1 MTNSSALVVESS
13 LAVGELGRFLLAAVI
28 NTLQSEGR
36 LALFRAPQ
44 PHPLCLEAAYENF
57 DGSPWLKLGDERWD
71 SWSSEVVMLCYE
83 KLQGFHVHHPNI
95 LDLWIRAF
103 GGETQDF
110 WEMHRLCISRQVMA
124 SLVERGGHPLR
135 ALKIL

>member
-1 MTNSSALVVESS
+1 MKSSALVVESS
-13 LAVGELGRFLLAAVI
+13 LAEGELGWFLLAVVL
-28 NTLQSEGR
+28 NTLHSDGR
-36 LALFRAPQ
+36 LAVFRGPQ
-44 PHPLCLEAAYENF
+44 SHPLCAEAPYENY
-57 DGSPWLKLGDERWD
+57 DGAPWLKLGDELWEG
-71 SWSSEVVMLCYE
+71 WSSEVVMLCYE
-83 KLQGFHVHHPNI
+83 KLQGVNVHQPKV